1 MLYQKF
7 VVEIRESVV
16 ESMIIKQGKV
26 EIFSQPKEKVKCFYQ
41 KVSEVSL
48 SRFNSSMS
56 DEFYIK
62 NLESALKNCTGS
74 NLKYRKLKNVWI
86 VSSLIVL
93 STVLNLKK
101 STLNKC
107 SKCRFTRLYWIN
119 RQQF

>member
-74 NLKYRKLKNVWI
+74 NLKYGKLKKCMDSI
-86 VSSLIVL
+86 LIDSLEYSSEF
-93 STVLNLKK
+93 KK
-101 STLNKC
+101 
-107 SKCRFTRLYWIN
+107 IDPE
-119 RQQF
+119 